1 MSFVVAVIYTGGN
14 YLQLTV
20 GLPYAVI
27 NILLAFTLFIVLA
40 RPVFLKG
47 RKS

>member
-1 MSFVVAVIYTGGN
+1 
-14 YLQLTV
+14 
-20 GLPYAVI
+20 LPYAVI

-40 RPVFLKG
+40 QPNFFKG